1 MFVCFFLFFFNDG
14 NGWGRWADVFIFT
27 PARHQL
33 LSSFIIH
40 QLIRARK
47 LIIVGLYSVF
57 LASIYSEGKCSSV
70 RKVLERDGKDVYRS
84 G

>member
-1 MFVCFFLFFFNDG
+1 MTETDGVGGPMFSFLHPPDINCY
-14 NGWGRWADVFIFT
+14 R
-27 PARHQL
+27 L
-33 LSSFIIH
+33 FIIH

-57 LASIYSEGKCSSV
+57 LASIYSEGKCSSL
-70 RKVLERDGKDVYRS
+70 RKVLERDEKDVYRS